1 LVNFYA
7 DWCRFSRQL
16 HPIFVTTD
24 TAMREAYPD
33 ESVVRM
39 GRVDCDAEEKL
50 AQKYRISKYPTI
62 KVFRNGIE
70 MKKEYRGNR
79 SPSDFQKYVQ
89 DLLKDPVEEFQNL
102 DEAKR
107 IIDDRKKGILVGYF
121 GSADSTEYKTFSKVA
136 KALSEECSF
145 IAGFGAASEKE
156 RVTGDNIMFYDVE
169 HGSAPVSEAVFLGAL
184 TNYDLVFKWAHDK
197 CIPLVREITFEN
209 GEELTEEGKPFLIL
223 FHTRE
228 DTQSLK
234 YFQNEIS
241 RSLVGEEENVNFL
254 HANCAQFSHPL
265 QHMGKTVDDCPVIAI
280 DSFKHMYLFPD
291 FSLVH
296 QEGRLLQF
304 VKDLH
309 SGKLHREFH
318 QGPDEKT
325 EALESTTEEL
335 LDSTVSMEKDS
346 VFKKLKP
353 SKHRYSIRPRDE
365 L

>member
-1 LVNFYA
+1 MLPLWVLTILVQTGVSHVIDLTEENEHLLAETDVFLVNFYA

-39 GRVDCDAEEKL
+39 GRVDCDSQEKL

-79 SPSDFQKYVQ
+79 SPSDFKKLVLYICFNILHNSRYVEE
-89 DLLKDPVEEFQNL
+89 LLKDPVEEFKNL
-102 DEAKR
+102 DEAKKIVDNR
-107 IIDDRKKGILVGYF
+107 NRGILVGYF
-121 GSADSTEYKTFSKVA
+121 SSSDSTEYKTFSKVA

-184 TNYDLVFKWAHDK
+184 NNYDLVFKWAHDK

-223 FHTRE
+223 FHTNE

-241 RSLVGEEENVNFL
+241 RSLVGEEVFFK
-254 HANCAQFSHPL
+254 FS
-265 QHMGKTVDDCPVIAI
+265 
-280 DSFKHMYLFPD
+280 
-291 FSLVH
+291 
-296 QEGRLLQF
+296 
-304 VKDLH
+304 
-309 SGKLHREFH
+309 
-318 QGPDEKT
+318 
-325 EALESTTEEL
+325 
-335 LDSTVSMEKDS
+335 
-346 VFKKLKP
+346 
-353 SKHRYSIRPRDE
+353 
-365 L
+365 